1 MEDIVWSALVKIEV
15 CATEESH
22 SLWIG
27 FLCSLGLE
35 GLCCWCYVMR
45 KLNLWMRCDDFCM
58 DSVDCHVVETHG
70 IAEKVRSVICDGLD
84 PYPGVYTQEFLSFL
98 WLDVVKTHGDD
109 GNGKNLVLG

>member
-1 MEDIVWSALVKIEV
+1 MEV
-15 CATEESH
+15 CTSEESY

-27 FLCSLGLE
+27 FLCSWVWKV
-35 GLCCWCYVMR
+35 CADACYVMR

-70 IAEKVRSVICDGLD
+70 IAEKVRSVICDELV

-98 WLDVVKTHGDD
+98 WLDVKIHGDD
-109 GNGKNLVLG
+109 GNVKNLVLG